1 MSFAATELQGYPTR
15 KVCQLLNIP
24 RSSVYHKR
32 RHGGRRAAYKE
43 EEKRVVYEAYLEHHG
58 SFGRRMLK
66 RILEKQGIVMS
77 ERKVSRIMKELG
89 IQAKY
94 GRKRCRNIYTCKDK
108 EKYIHENLFA
118 QLTEQERKHLNIWS
132 MDFTEEKIQG
142 KTIYTCG
149 IISVNSKILVGY
161 LQSEKCNTELALA
174 TVRKAIEQYGTPDML
189 LTDRGIQFTNKRFSD
204 TMESLSI
211 THSMSRPH
219 TPIDNRFIET
229 FWKSMKVELGKTDL
243 LTKETYRMVIDYYIY
258 YYNNLR
264 PHSALDYCA
273 PLVA

>member
-1 MSFAATELQGYPTR
+1 M
-15 KVCQLLNIP
+15 
-24 RSSVYHKR
+24 YHRR

-43 EEKRVVYEAYLEHHG
+43 EQKRVVYEAYLEHHG

-118 QLTEQERKHLNIWS
+118 QLTAQERENLEIWS

-142 KTIYTCG
+142 KKIYTCG

-174 TVRKAIEQYGTPDML
+174 TVVKAIEKYGKPDML
-189 LTDRGIQFTNKRFSD
+189 LTDRGIQFTNKRFAD
-204 TMESLSI
+204 MMKSLSI
-211 THSMSRPH
+211 MHSMSRPH

-229 FWKSMKVELGKTDL
+229 FWKSMKVELGKTNL
-243 LTKETYRMVIDYYIY
+243 LTKESYRMVIDYYIY

-264 PHSALDYCA
+264 PHSALDYRV